1 MEIIGVFIF
10 DLEKIMNEIEMNNLM
25 MRFVLGVR

>member
-25 MRFVLGVR
+25 MRFVLEVR

>member
-25 MRFVLGVR
+25 MKFVLEVR